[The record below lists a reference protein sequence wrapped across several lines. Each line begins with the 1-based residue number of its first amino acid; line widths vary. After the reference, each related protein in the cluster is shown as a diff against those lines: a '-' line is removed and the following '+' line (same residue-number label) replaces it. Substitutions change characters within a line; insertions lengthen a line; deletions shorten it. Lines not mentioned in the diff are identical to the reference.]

1 MQVHA
6 IYEDGRLTFE
16 HPIRLKTQRIE
27 LDINIPD
34 NYIEETAK
42 DEFKPVMPLPIKHE
56 SATPHISPTR
66 ERLNAI
72 LGPWRGK
79 LGSITPIEVKEIW
92 HEHLEEKYLGSKR

>member
-6 IYEDGRLTFE
+6 LYEDGKLTFQQ
-16 HPIRLKTQRIE
+16 PIRLKTQRIE

-34 NYIEETAK
+34 NYIEETTK
-42 DEFKPVMPLPIKHE
+42 DEFKPVIQLPIEQE
-56 SATPHISPTR
+56 SATARISPTR

-79 LGSITPIEVKEIW
+79 LGSITPIDVKKIW
-92 HEHLEEKYLGSKR
+92 HEHLEEKYLGSK

>member
-6 IYEDGRLTFE
+6 LYEDGRLTFQQ
-16 HPIRLKTQRIE
+16 PIRLKVQRIE

-34 NYIEETAK
+34 NYIEETTK
-42 DEFKPVMPLPIKHE
+42 DEFTSVMPLPIEQK

-79 LGSITPIEVKEIW
+79 LGSITPQGAKDIW

>member
-27 LDINIPD
+27 MDINIPD
-34 NYIEETAK
+34 NYIEEVTQ
-42 DEFKPVMPLPIKHE
+42 DESKPVLG
-56 SATPHISPTR
+56 SAIETPRISPTR

-72 LGPWRGK
+72 LGPWRGN
-79 LGSITPIEVKEIW
+79 LGSIAPIEVKDIW